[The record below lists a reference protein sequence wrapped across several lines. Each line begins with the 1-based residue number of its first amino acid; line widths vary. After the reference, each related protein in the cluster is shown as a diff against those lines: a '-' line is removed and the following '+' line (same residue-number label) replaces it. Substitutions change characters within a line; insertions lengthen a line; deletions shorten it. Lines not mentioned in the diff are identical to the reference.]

1 MANLADDRFML
12 QIRKRVPAP
21 REEVFRHWSS
31 PEGMRRWLVPHDR
44 ADARCELDVRVGG
57 QYRIDMDS
65 AGQLDPH
72 TGEYQRVEPPRL
84 LEFTWIS
91 AATRHQPSL
100 VTVELLERGVE
111 TEVVLTHSR
120 LPDQPTVEAHRAG
133 WTTLMDEF
141 WEASYQHLDDLLA
154 ELKTPR
160 PGGDLV
166 S

>member
-1 MANLADDRFML
+1 MVSLADDRFML

-21 REEVFRHWSS
+21 REDVFRTWSS

-44 ADARCELDVRVGG
+44 ADARCDMDVRVGG
-57 QYRIDMDS
+57 QYRIDMS
-65 AGQLDPH
+65 CEGQLDPH

-91 AATRHQPSL
+91 AATKHQPSL
-100 VTVELLERGVE
+100 VTVELLERGPE

-120 LPDQPTVEAHRAG
+120 LPDQPTVEAYRTG
-133 WTTLMDEF
+133 WTTLMEDF
-141 WEASYQHLDDLLA
+141 WESRYQRLDALLD
-154 ELKTPR
+154 ELKTPC